1 MAISRTWILLL
12 SLFVLG
18 PVHAEE
24 MEVDADADIAA
35 SNVEA
40 VTDADVMVADEE
52 YDLLGSAGEVISDA
66 YDAIAEEVEEIS
78 NQVDLYPEPQMPTA
92 FEVDTAKSC
101 IALDNEIVAM
111 IPLTHR
117 TVPDFYND
125 PVNAAAIFLGT
136 TGVIIDVT
144 VRDVPIWYSF
154 LGYTGYQKLKQEE
167 RVRRANLRIDSLR
180 RVKAQKRC
188 FET

>member
-1 MAISRTWILLL
+1 VAISRTWVLLL
-12 SLFVLG
+12 SMMMLG
-18 PVHAEE
+18 TVHAEE
-24 MEVDADADIAA
+24 MEVDEDIVT
-35 SNVEA
+35 SNVESEIHDD
-40 VTDADVMVADEE
+40 TMVADEE

-66 YDAIAEEVEEIS
+66 YDAVAEEIEEIS
-78 NQVDLYPEPQMPTA
+78 NQVDLYPEPQSPPV
-92 FEVDTAKSC
+92 FEIDTTKSC

-125 PVNAAAIFLGT
+125 PLNAAAIFLGT

-167 RVRRANLRIDSLR
+167 RVRRANLRIDALR

-188 FET
+188 FEV